1 MKSASRI
8 LKISLSLT
16 MILAFAAFADA
27 QTKAAQTAAKSDKL
41 SSFVKKSGFP
51 NKDFGDNVWTLDH
64 EGKTIFIGADS
75 DIVVVFM
82 MLGPVSG
89 IKVNGD
95 SMSALLRLANELDQV
110 KFIIDDDKMLAVR
123 HDSQLRL
130 LDQAAFDDAVLR
142 VVNGH
147 QKATAKLAPY
157 LIK

>member
-1 MKSASRI
+1 MKFASRF
-8 LKISLSLT
+8 LKTSLFLA
-16 MILAFAAFADA
+16 MILAFPTFADA
-27 QTKAAQTAAKSDKL
+27 QDKTGKAAKSDKL
-41 SSFVKKSGFP
+41 SSFVKKSGMP

-89 IKVNGD
+89 VKVNGD

-142 VVNGH
+142 VINGY
-147 QKATAKLAPY
+147 QKATAKLSPY

>member
-1 MKSASRI
+1 MKFASRL
-8 LKISLSLT
+8 LKASLSLA
-16 MILAFAAFADA
+16 MILAFTTFADA
-27 QTKAAQTAAKSDKL
+27 QAKPGKTAAKSDKL

-64 EGKTIFIGADS
+64 EGKTIFIGSDS

-89 IKVNGD
+89 VKFNGD
-95 SMSALLRLANELDQV
+95 SMSALLMLANDLDQV
-110 KFIIDDDKMLAVR
+110 KFVIDDDKMLAVR

-142 VVNGH
+142 VVNGYE
-147 QKATAKLAPY
+147 KATAKLGPY
-157 LIK
+157 RIK

>member
-1 MKSASRI
+1 MKFASRF
-8 LKISLSLT
+8 LKTSLCFA
-16 MILAFAAFADA
+16 MILAFTTFADA
-27 QTKAAQTAAKSDKL
+27 QAKTGKTAAKSDKL
-41 SSFVKKSGFP
+41 SSFVKKSGMP

-89 IKVNGD
+89 VKVNGD

-142 VVNGH
+142 VINGH
-147 QKATAKLAPY
+147 QKATAKLSPY